1 MMLGIQVIRVQFMLT
16 KKKSFLWTCCW
27 LVLLYSAPLVVAQE
41 KDKEN
46 VQRPSS
52 TTGQEQAENVLRV
65 NTRVVFIDAL
75 VKDKKKD
82 APVRNLTRDNF
93 TVLDDGRVREL
104 TYFSIGSETRRP
116 RALML
121 VIDFFGGDGRGFHD
135 KETVAG
141 LASVLAKL
149 PPEDEVAI
157 ATTWL
162 GRDTSPCSPL
172 EPASPNFPPLQVL
185 QDFTRDRGKII
196 AALEALPD
204 LITKYN
210 QKTIELKDAP
220 QTYEDAASG
229 IPCAVDALR
238 RAAATRP
245 DSQAIMVVATDDL
258 VYFPFTARD
267 EMIRGA
273 LENGITI
280 NLLRIRT
287 SFLTGIIA
295 SVARKGASYRKVP
308 GTIDAVADA
317 TQQTGGEIVRV
328 GSVKKYVQE
337 FEKLVGNLTSRYTLG
352 FTIEDN
358 EENTNRLH
366 KLEIR
371 VKANDER
378 GKERKVVV
386 SARNGYYL
394 PNE

>member
-1 MMLGIQVIRVQFMLT
+1 MAEVKFMLT
-16 KKKSFLWTCCW
+16 KDKSLLWACL
-27 LVLLYSAPLVVAQE
+27 LVLLCCAPFAAAQE
-41 KDKEN
+41 KEESKKT

-52 TTGQEQAENVLRV
+52 PTGKEPTDDIVRV

-82 APVRNLTRDNF
+82 TPVRNLTRDNF
-93 TVLDDGRVREL
+93 TVLDDGQVREL
-104 TYFSIGSETRRP
+104 TYFSAGSETRRP
-116 RALML
+116 RMLML
-121 VIDFFGGDGRGFHD
+121 VLDFFGGDGRAFHD
-135 KETVAG
+135 KEIVAG

-162 GRDTSPCSPL
+162 GRDTSPCSPV
-172 EPASPNFPPLQVL
+172 EQVSPDFPPLQVL

-196 AALEALPD
+196 SSLEAVPD
-204 LITKYN
+204 LVTKYN
-210 QKTIELKDAP
+210 QKSVELRDAP
-220 QTYEDAASG
+220 HIYENAASG
-229 IPCAVDALR
+229 IPCAAAALR
-238 RAAATRP
+238 RAVAERLN
-245 DSQAIMVVATDDL
+245 SQAVMIVATDDL
-258 VYFPFTARD
+258 VYFPFNARD
-267 EMIRGA
+267 EMIRSA
-273 LENGITI
+273 LETGITI

-287 SFLTGIIA
+287 SFFTGLLA
-295 SVARKGASYRKVP
+295 GAVKKGAGYRKVP
-308 GTIDAVADA
+308 GTIDVVADA
-317 TQQTGGEIVRV
+317 AQQTGGGMARV

-337 FEKLVGNLTSRYTLG
+337 FEKLIGNLTSRYTLG

-358 EENTNRLH
+358 EQNTNRLH

-394 PNE
+394 PNK

>member
-1 MMLGIQVIRVQFMLT
+1 MLT
-16 KKKSFLWTCCW
+16 KEKSFLWLYCW
-27 LVLLYSAPLVVAQE
+27 LVLLGSTSFVAAQE
-41 KDKEN
+41 KDKGN
-46 VQRPSS
+46 IQRPSS
-52 TTGQEQAENVLRV
+52 TTGQEPAENVLRV

-82 APVRNLTRDNF
+82 VPVRNLTRDNF
-93 TVLDDGRVREL
+93 TVLDDGRVRQL
-104 TYFSIGSETRRP
+104 TYFSAGSETRRP

-149 PPEDEVAI
+149 PSEDEVAI
-157 ATTWL
+157 AITWL

-172 EPASPNFPPLQVL
+172 DPDSPNFPPMQVL

-196 AALEALPD
+196 ASLEAIPD
-204 LITKYN
+204 LVTKYN
-210 QKTIELKDAP
+210 RKALELKNDP
-220 QTYEDAASG
+220 LTYEDAASG

-245 DSQAIMVVATDDL
+245 DSQAAMVVATDDF

-267 EMIRGA
+267 EMIRS
-273 LENGITI
+273 LLDNGITI

-287 SFLTGIIA
+287 SFLTGVIA
-295 SVARKGASYRKVP
+295 SVARKGAGYRKVP
-308 GTIDAVADA
+308 GTIEVVADA
-317 TQQTGGEIVRV
+317 TQKTGGETARV
-328 GSVKKYVQE
+328 GSVKKYVRE
-337 FEKLVGNLTSRYTLG
+337 FEKLIGNLTSRYTLG
-352 FTIEDN
+352 FTIEDT
-358 EENTNRLH
+358 EAKTNRLH

-386 SARNGYYL
+386 GARNGYYL